1 LGRPHVLASTALVVW
16 GCAKANEP
24 DDSYR
29 PDEPAGARAGTT
41 NQSGSGGKAQSGS
54 GGTPSTGGG
63 SAGLTSGG
71 SSGSGPA
78 GGKGGVAGSGGMTA
92 GRGGNGGAG
101 TSGGTNGSGGAGG
114 TGGVNTTA
122 GSAGSGGTSG
132 AGGASGAGGTGG
144 AGGSGGTTGGAASGG
159 TGGVPLDPNFMPPD
173 MTDAKMVV
181 LYQAQSTM
189 ASSQD
194 VRFVI
199 RLKNQTEAAY
209 DLGSVTVRYWLSS
222 EPAPQLHVYY
232 SSAGLAAGTP
242 EFVGNM
248 SNSYV
253 EFNFR
258 ATGVVPAYVDQ
269 NSLNQAEIQF
279 AIDTMINGA
288 KFNQSNDWSFD
299 AMATQSRLNAKIT
312 VYDGDTLIF
321 GCEPSQVCA
330 TTDPPSS
337 GEAGAAGQSGN

>member
-1 LGRPHVLASTALVVW
+1 LGRPQVLAGTALIVW

-29 PDEPAGARAGTT
+29 PDEPAGARAGNT
-41 NQSGSGGKAQSGS
+41 NQAGTGGKAQSGS

-63 SAGLTSGG
+63 SAGLASGG

-78 GGKGGVAGSGGMTA
+78 GGKGGIAGSGGTTA

-101 TSGGTNGSGGAGG
+101 TSGGTNPSGGAGG
-114 TGGVNTTA
+114 TAGVNTSGGTA
-122 GSAGSGGTSG
+122 GTGGTSG
-132 AGGASGAGGTGG
+132 AGGSGGAGG
-144 AGGSGGTTGGAASGG
+144 AGGSGGTTGGSASGG
-159 TGGVPLDPNFMPPD
+159 TGGVPIDPNFMPPD

-189 ASSQD
+189 ASSRD

-209 DLGSVTVRYWLSS
+209 DLSSVTVRYWLSS

-242 EFVGNM
+242 VFVGNM

-258 ATGVVPAYVDQ
+258 SAGVVPAYVDQ

-288 KFNQSNDWSFD
+288 MFNQANDWSFD

-312 VYDGDTLIF
+312 VHDGDTLIF

-330 TTDPPSS
+330 TTDPPGS